1 MKKNSANTLLN
12 ESILQ
17 MEIRRNQELILLK
30 AQFEE
35 VKESWTPINLI
46 KDSLETVTSAP
57 NIKKGI
63 GRSIIGFAS
72 SLLIKKI
79 FFRKTHNPLAIVA
92 GMLLQTAAVGVVAK
106 NSDKI
111 SSIAKKLLQRFV
123 YKVPTK

>member
-12 ESILQ
+12 EEIEQL
-17 MEIRRNQELILLK
+17 EIRRAQELILLK

-35 VKESWTPINLI
+35 VKDSWMPINLI

-63 GRSIIGFAS
+63 GRSVIGFAS

-79 FFRKTHNPLAIVA
+79 FFRKTHNPLTIAA
-92 GMLLQTAAVGVVAK
+92 GMLLQTAAVGLVAN

-111 SSIAKKLLQRFV
+111 SSIGRKLFNNLFSKFKK
-123 YKVPTK
+123 